1 MEYALKPQTVV
12 DTLWAR
18 YQKGD
23 SRIFSL
29 SGADSPL
36 MLGTSPAEKESL
48 FVLAVAVEGGPA
60 VLRTPVGEL
69 KGLRVGEAPDPLW
82 ESAEGI
88 CAHMDADHADTYP
101 EFLRMKSLPVVTAP
115 LSMPWVEQR
124 GFFLQHQ
131 SEGGPRFHW
140 IAFPAPCPTAN
151 DVRKTLIQ
159 MLRGSRDE

>member
-1 MEYALKPQTVV
+1 MEYELKPQTVV

-23 SRIFSL
+23 SRIFPTR
-29 SGADSPL
+29 GADL
-36 MLGTSPAEKESL
+36 RLLLGTSPVGDESL
-48 FVLAVAVEGGPA
+48 FSLSVSKEAEEAL
-60 VLRTPVGEL
+60 LRTAWG
-69 KGLRVGEAPDPLW
+69 KSCGLRIGGVPDPLW

-101 EFLRMKSLPVVTAP
+101 EFLRMKCLPAAASS
-115 LSMPWVEQR
+115 LSMPWVEER
-124 GFFLQHQ
+124 GFFLQHR
-131 SEGGPRFHW
+131 SEDGSQFHW
-140 IAFPAPCPTAN
+140 IAFPALCPTAN